1 MPSQSS
7 TMLRRRGVRWIGAA
21 LMIAATGVEAASPNA
36 SDAALEPL
44 LEPLNSHWAPS
55 SGYPAPVNLYTEVVS
70 SLALNDEFSRGVV
83 IAEAELDQLRAGFSL
98 GGLDVD
104 FGARLQTMIDNSIE
118 LVSVVNFTRAGVD
131 VVSQTLRDPSGSV
144 TQVGPSTGML
154 VTDVA
159 PNGVDLAGL
168 AGFSG
173 VALSDAKG
181 FTAALQNITR
191 DAIVSGVVSNA
202 SGRNIQQRIDID
214 VQLNNIG
221 ALKAARQQAA
231 IVDSFAGILR

>member
-7 TMLRRRGVRWIGAA
+7 TKLRRRGARWIGAA
-21 LMIAATGVEAASPNA
+21 LVIAATGVEAASPKA
-36 SDAALEPL
+36 SNAALEP
-44 LEPLNSHWAPS
+44 SKHYWAPF
-55 SGYPAPVNLYTEVVS
+55 SGYPVPVNLYTEVVS
-70 SLALNDEFSRGVV
+70 PLAVNDEFSRGVV
-83 IAEAELDQLRAGFSL
+83 IAETELDQLRAGFSL

-131 VVSQTLRDPSGSV
+131 IVSQTFRDPSGSV
-144 TQVGPSTGML
+144 SQVGPGTGL
-154 VTDVA
+154 LITDMT
-159 PNGVDLAGL
+159 PGGLDLAGL

-202 SGRNIQQRIDID
+202 SGRNIQQRINID

-221 ALKAARQQAA
+221 ALKAAKQRAA

>member
-1 MPSQSS
+1 MPSRSS
-7 TMLRRRGVRWIGAA
+7 TMCRRTGVRWIGAA
-21 LMIAATGVEAASPNA
+21 LMIAATGTGAASPQA
-36 SDAALEPL
+36 SNVAS
-44 LEPLNSHWAPS
+44 EPLNSHWEPS
-55 SGYPAPVNLYTEVVS
+55 SGVSLYTEVIS
-70 SLALNDEFSRGVV
+70 SLAVNDEFRRGVV
-83 IAEAELDQLRAGFSL
+83 IAETELDQLRAGFSL

-104 FGARLQTMIDNSIE
+104 FGARLQTLIDNKVE

-131 VVSQTLRDPSGSV
+131 VVSQTFRAPSGSV
-144 TQVGPSTGML
+144 SQVGPGTGVL
-154 VTDVA
+154 VTDMT
-159 PNGVDLAGL
+159 PRGLDLSGL

-173 VALSDAKG
+173 VTLSDAKG

-202 SGRNIQQRIDID
+202 SGRNIQQRIDVD

-221 ALKAARQQAA
+221 ALKAARQRAA

>member
-7 TMLRRRGVRWIGAA
+7 IMFRRRRTQWVGAA
-21 LMIAATGVEAASPNA
+21 LMIAATGTGAASPKA
-36 SDAALEPL
+36 SNVALEPF
-44 LEPLNSHWAPS
+44 NSRWEPS
-55 SGYPAPVNLYTEVVS
+55 SGYPVPVSLYTEIVP
-70 SLALNDEFSRGVV
+70 SLAVNDEFSRGVV
-83 IAEAELDQLRAGFSL
+83 IAQKELDQLRAGFSL

-104 FGARLQTMIDNSIE
+104 FGARLQTLIDNKIE
-118 LVSVVNFTRAGVD
+118 LVSVVNFTRSGVD
-131 VVSQTLRDPSGSV
+131 VVSQTFRAPSGSV
-144 TQVGPSTGML
+144 SQVGPGTGVL
-154 VTDVA
+154 VTDMT
-159 PNGVDLAGL
+159 PRGLDLSGL

-173 VALSDAKG
+173 VTLSDAKG

-202 SGRNIQQRIDID
+202 SGRNIQQRIDVD

-221 ALKAARQQAA
+221 ALKAARQRAA

>member
-1 MPSQSS
+1 MPSRLS
-7 TMLRRRGVRWIGAA
+7 TMLRRRRARWIGAT

-36 SDAALEPL
+36 SDAALEA
-44 LEPLNSHWAPS
+44 LNSHSALS
-55 SGYPAPVNLYTEVVS
+55 SGYPVPVSLYTEVLS
-70 SLALNDEFSRGVV
+70 SLAVNDEFSRGVV
-83 IAEAELDQLRAGFSL
+83 IAEVELSQLRAGFSL

-104 FGARLQTMIDNSIE
+104 FGARLQTIIDNTIE
-118 LVSVVNFTRAGVD
+118 LVSVINFTRAGVD
-131 VVSQTLRDPSGSV
+131 IVSQTFLDPSGSV
-144 TQVGPSTGML
+144 SQVGPGTGVL
-154 VTDVA
+154 VTDVT
-159 PNGVDLAGL
+159 PNGVDLSGL

-221 ALKAARQQAA
+221 ALKAARQRAA